1 MNILTFFK
9 YLAVTFF
16 AFTMPIHTLVYCVV
30 ALIGLDTI
38 TGVYKAYKQKDAI
51 TSKKFGQVI
60 SKLLLYNL
68 AILSGF
74 IVEVMIGLSAFHL
87 AQIIAVAISL
97 TELKSVL
104 ENTNAITGVD
114 LWQVVSN
121 YLKRNQNEI
130 TKDIA
135 PMVDSDKK

>member
-1 MNILTFFK
+1 
-9 YLAVTFF
+9 
-16 AFTMPIHTLVYCVV
+16 
-30 ALIGLDTI
+30 
-38 TGVYKAYKQKDAI
+38 
-51 TSKKFGQVI
+51 
-60 SKLLLYNL
+60 
-68 AILSGF
+68 
-74 IVEVMIGLSAFHL
+74 
-87 AQIIAVAISL
+87 
-97 TELKSVL
+97 L